1 MILLIDFHGTLT
13 DAKLNIAHNGAMF
26 ESCCV
31 RDIRAIREF
40 IANGWEVYIV
50 TQSSS
55 KIIETFSIK
64 VGCEVIIARDKS
76 KVIPATPF
84 TMVGDD
90 VSDVPLLEAAERAF
104 CPSDADLSVIRKCT
118 VKPLRSKGGEG
129 VIAELARMLL

>member
-1 MILLIDFHGTLT
+1 
-13 DAKLNIAHNGAMF
+13 MF

-55 KIIETFSIK
+55 KIIETFANK
-64 VGCEVIIARDKS
+64 VGCEVIVARDKS
-76 KVIPATPF
+76 TVIPAGPF

-90 VSDVPLLEAAERAF
+90 VADIPLLAAAERAF
-104 CPSDADLSVIRKCT
+104 CPWDAETEVLMKCD
-118 VKPLRSKGGEG
+118 VKRLKSKGGHG
-129 VIAELARMLL
+129 VIAELARLLL